1 MLPTPALPAP
11 VAATLDAVRA
21 LGVAARDDDGAGP
34 VAQCLKTQ
42 GPAAPCAKGAA
53 TIGAPNSP
61 HERAAWLVGLRR
73 IVDAAEA
80 AFTSVLADFDAAGD
94 GEALHAAASTQAWL
108 RGALGMAS
116 GEASER
122 VRMAR
127 AIRGELSAAVDAL
140 QGPPGLTLGD
150 ATESSD
156 TSNDESG
163 GDTGG
168 IGSVDLSNVE
178 GDDHLPALPNLALPP
193 SGSVDPYLTYEHLRS
208 IHRTL
213 RALPPS
219 TRDEAAPVLV
229 GLGQQ
234 MGVDDLRAAARHLR
248 EVVDPDGS
256 VKQCEEDFSRR
267 WLSIA
272 PMLDGMHSMAGVL
285 DAETAGRLT
294 SALAPFMVPTGPD
307 DDRRPDQ
314 RRADG
319 LAEIVDT
326 AVRSGELPT
335 LSGTPVSI
343 QVAVP
348 LSTLTGDGDHPAR
361 LNGLQRSPVW
371 FTSLTA
377 ARFACE
383 ASVRR
388 LVFDPAGIPL
398 DLGRQ
403 VRTFTG
409 PQRQAL
415 AARDRG
421 CRFPGC
427 TRPVMHTDA
436 HHLVPWAQG
445 GASDLANGLL
455 LCRFHH
461 RKVHEGGWRIVPT
474 DPVRAAN
481 GSLRFIGPS
490 DQQLES
496 IVPAARGPS
505 P

>member
-1 MLPTPALPAP
+1 VLPTPTLPAP

-21 LGVAARDDDGAGP
+21 LGVAARDDDLERRLVEVP
-34 VAQCLKTQ
+34 TTQ
-42 GPAAPCAKGAA
+42 VSACHPSDEASVV
-53 TIGAPNSP
+53 GAPSSP

-80 AFTSVLADFDAAGD
+80 AFTIVLADFDAAGD
-94 GEALHAAASTQAWL
+94 GESLHAAASTQAWL

-127 AIRGELSAAVDAL
+127 AIRGELSAAVEAL
-140 QGPPGLTLGD
+140 HGPPGLTPRGPD
-150 ATESSD
+150 AVSD
-156 TSNDESG
+156 ASGDESTDKSGEDSSNAEG
-163 GDTGG
+163 GDHPPGL
-168 IGSVDLSNVE
+168 IDPASPPNVSDDAYLS
-178 GDDHLPALPNLALPP
+178 
-193 SGSVDPYLTYEHLRS
+193 YEHLRS
-208 IHRTL
+208 IQRTL

-219 TRDEAAPVLV
+219 TRDEAATVLL

-234 MGVDDLRAAARHLR
+234 LGVDDLRAAARHLR

-272 PMLDGMHSMAGVL
+272 PMLDGMHSLAGVL

-294 SALAPFMVPTGPD
+294 SALAPFMVPTGED

-335 LSGTPVSI
+335 LSGSSVSI

-348 LSTLTGDGDHPAR
+348 LTTLTGDGGHPAR
-361 LNGLQRSPVW
+361 FNGAQRSPVW

-377 ARFACE
+377 ARLACE

-388 LVFDPAGIPL
+388 LVFDPAGVPL

-415 AARDRG
+415 ASRDRG

-427 TRPVMHTDA
+427 ARPVMHTDA

-461 RKVHEGGWRIVPT
+461 RKVHEGGWRIVPS
-474 DPVRAAN
+474 DHVRAAN
-481 GSLRFIGPS
+481 GSLRFIGPR